1 MGLTRF
7 ENPPIGDLV
16 TRTPTLL
23 RAAYGL
29 VLSQVAANEW
39 LSDILGNF
47 GDASLLW
54 EREAG

>member
-1 MGLTRF
+1 MGLTRL
-7 ENPPIGDLV
+7 ENPLKGDLV
-16 TRTPTLL
+16 TETPTLEGSL
-23 RAAYGL
+23 WPGAWF
-29 VLSQVAANEW
+29 QVAANEW

>member
-1 MGLTRF
+1 MTRL
-7 ENPPIGDLV
+7 ENPLKGDLV
-16 TRTPTLL
+16 TETPTLL
-23 RAAYGL
+23 RAAYRL

>member
-1 MGLTRF
+1 M
-7 ENPPIGDLV
+7 ENLLKGDLV
-16 TRTPTLL
+16 TKTPTLL
-23 RAAYGL
+23 GAAYGL
-29 VLSQVAANEW
+29 VPSQVAANEW

>member
-16 TRTPTLL
+16 TKTPTLESSSWL
-23 RAAYGL
+23 GAWF
-29 VLSQVAANEW
+29 QVAANEW

>member
-7 ENPPIGDLV
+7 ENPPIGNLV
-16 TRTPTLL
+16 TETPTLL
-23 RAAYGL
+23 RAAYRL

>member
-7 ENPPIGDLV
+7 KNPPIGDLV
-16 TRTPTLL
+16 TETPTLESSL
-23 RAAYGL
+23 WPGAWF
-29 VLSQVAANEW
+29 QVAANEW